1 MSGTHSQGY
10 TCEHNRDYYF
20 FISHSRSDNVYH
32 VLLYFEKAMA
42 KSRRGKA
49 GHPPTRVNLSQ
60 PLYDKNVDSFVR
72 IKMIW
77 LGGSY

>member
-10 TCEHNRDYYF
+10 TCEHIFSFPFVVLNN
-20 FISHSRSDNVYH
+20 IYH

-42 KSRRGKA
+42 KSWPGKA

-60 PLYDKNVDSFVR
+60 HLCGKNVDSFA
-72 IKMIW
+72 
-77 LGGSY
+77 